1 MQAKFEEFKEVFI
14 EQIKSSLKVI
24 LKDEIREI
32 IKKELSDLEN
42 ISATVN
48 LLQKHA
54 SSLLESNIALQ
65 IKFSV
70 NLSFQ
75 LTIVRGIVAEHVLE
89 SLTYLVK
96 KSKPMRNEEVLK
108 KVKKLIN
115 EEAEAVKKP
124 LIELILL
131 IQRIIQKSSYY
142 S

>member
-1 MQAKFEEFKEVFI
+1 MFI

-32 IKKELSDLEN
+32 ILKKLSDLEN

-48 LLQKHA
+48 LLQKHV
-54 SSLLESNIALQ
+54 SFSLESNIALQ
-65 IKFSV
+65 IKFSD

-75 LTIVRGIVAEHVLE
+75 LTIMSSIVAKHVLE

>member
-1 MQAKFEEFKEVFI
+1 MFI

-24 LKDEIREI
+24 LKYEIREI

-42 ISATVN
+42 ISAMVN
-48 LLQKHA
+48 LLQKHV

-65 IKFSV
+65 IKFSN

-75 LTIVRGIVAEHVLE
+75 LTIMSSIVAEHVLE

>member
-75 LTIVRGIVAEHVLE
+75 LTIMSGIVAEHVLE

-131 IQRIIQKSSYY
+131 IQRIIKKSSYY

>member
-1 MQAKFEEFKEVFI
+1 MFI

-32 IKKELSDLEN
+32 IKKELSNLEN

-48 LLQKHA
+48 LLQKHV

-65 IKFSV
+65 IRFSD

-75 LTIVRGIVAEHVLE
+75 LTIMSSIVAEHVLE

-96 KSKPMRNEEVLK
+96 KSKPMRNEEILK

>member
-1 MQAKFEEFKEVFI
+1 MFI
-14 EQIKSSLKVI
+14 EQIKSILKVI

-75 LTIVRGIVAEHVLE
+75 LTIMSSIVAEHVLE